1 MAARNLA
8 VLAVLVAQRVLE
20 TVAQLPELEAL
31 EVLFPAVP
39 VRLLAAVVACGLC
52 LLKGG
57 GMDAFIYVAIG
68 VVTVV
73 FAVYVLN
80 TNRRKPNPKPNSD
93 PIPSPDPAT
102 VEAALAAHKASVDAV
117 LGKPAPESKLS
128 NPPVPPAPDFAAI
141 QAAVEANRD
150 VIYPVSSAPTP
161 AADPVVAVVPR
172 RKKAAGTSKTAKKV

>member
-1 MAARNLA
+1 MVVLS
-8 VLAVLVAQRVLE
+8 LAVLVERAAQRVLE
-20 TVAQLPELEAL
+20 TVARLLELAAL
-31 EVLFPAVP
+31 EPLFPPLMALLAVP
-39 VRLLAAVVACGLC
+39 VAYGLRLP
-52 LLKGG
+52 KGDS
-57 GMDAFIYVAIG
+57 MDAFIYVAIG

-80 TNRRKPNPKPNSD
+80 TNRRKPNPKPNGS

-117 LGKPAPESKLS
+117 LGKSSTGSKPS
-128 NPPVPPAPDFAAI
+128 NPLVSPAPDLAAI

-150 VIYPVSSAPTP
+150 ATYPVSSAPTP

-172 RKKAAGTSKTAKKV
+172 RKKAAGTPKTGKKV

>member
-20 TVAQLPELEAL
+20 TVAQLLELVVLEAL
-31 EVLFPAVP
+31 FPLP
-39 VRLLAAVVACGLC
+39 VMLGFLAAYGLR
-52 LLKGG
+52 LPKGG
-57 GMDAFIYVAIG
+57 SMDAFIYVAIG

-117 LGKPAPESKLS
+117 LGKPTPKAKLS
-128 NPPVPPAPDFAAI
+128 NPPVSPAPDFAAI

-150 VIYPVSSAPTP
+150 VIYPVSSAPIP

>member
-1 MAARNLA
+1 MVALS
-8 VLAVLVAQRVLE
+8 LVVAEQAAQRVLE
-20 TVAQLPELEAL
+20 MAAQLLELEAL
-31 EVLFPAVP
+31 EALFPVP
-39 VRLLAAVVACGLC
+39 VMLAAMAAYGLR
-52 LLKGG
+52 LPKGDS
-57 GMDAFIYVAIG
+57 MDAFIYVAIG

-117 LGKPAPESKLS
+117 LGKPAPKAKPG
-128 NPPVPPAPDFAAI
+128 NPPVSPAPDFAAI
-141 QAAVEANRD
+141 QAAVEANRG
-150 VIYPVSSAPTP
+150 VTYPVSSAPIP